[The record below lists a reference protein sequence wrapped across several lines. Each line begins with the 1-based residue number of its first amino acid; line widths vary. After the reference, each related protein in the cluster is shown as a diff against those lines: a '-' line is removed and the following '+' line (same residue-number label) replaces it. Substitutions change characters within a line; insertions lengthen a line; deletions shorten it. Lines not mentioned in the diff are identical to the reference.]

1 MHKKFMTGLSAA
13 ALVLATSAPSF
24 AGGFGDADV
33 EPDVFVVDQAAA
45 GSFGGLGGTGVLIG
59 VLAIAGL
66 AALASSDDTEE
77 DSDTSELR

>member
-1 MHKKFMTGLSAA
+1 MTGLSAA

-33 EPDVFVVDQAAA
+33 EPDVFVVEEAA
-45 GSFGGLGGTGVLIG
+45 GSFGGLGGAGILLGV
-59 VLAIAGL
+59 VAIAGL

-77 DSDTSELR
+77 PVLVRAE